1 MKLFFNFKDHHA
13 QFLFLDYYH
22 YLKSLQLH
30 ANALFLFL
38 ILGFF
43 KSNSGSILVI
53 LDFYYHYLKSLQIH
67 ANVLFLF
74 LILKFFT
81 SDSVSI
87 LVILGFQ
94 SNLYLSR
101 MKTIILIFMDIFL
114 ILYFLIY
121 PSQSQKLFITN
132 LINGFLILLVI
143 IYSNFQIYRLIA
155 QNSKYSIIPFFQIY
169 RLMVQNCKYYIIP
182 FLYSSPLINF
192 NSNYFRIFSFFN
204 LGILKMNYQKH
215 FVCHVKKIKF
225 LSLYHFIQIFN

>member
-1 MKLFFNFKDHHA
+1 MKLFFNFKDRHA

-53 LDFYYHYLKSLQIH
+53 LDFYFHYLKSLQLH

-94 SNLYLSR
+94 SNFYLFR
-101 MKTIILIFMDIFL
+101 MKTIILI
-114 ILYFLIY
+114 Y
-121 PSQSQKLFITN
+121 PSQPQKLFTTN
-132 LINGFLILLVI
+132 LMNGYLILFVI

-169 RLMVQNCKYYIIP
+169 RLMVQNCKYSIIP
-182 FLYSSPLINF
+182 ILYSSPLINF

-204 LGILKMNYQKH
+204 LGIFKMNYQKH